1 MIDKSKQEIKRIE
14 KILEKNMEDFP
25 VCSRV
30 VVTDEVEELSVH
42 PGDCGTVFSIDEMG
56 NITICW
62 DNLMVTTTNYM
73 SREFMLPNIFSIFN
87 DEVASSYSFYGFI
100 ESLRNIF
107 QKFGLYI
114 EGCTKDLKRDEI
126 EKIITFSLDKMMN
139 DSFNGYSFLTTFS
152 NSGEIEKTELS
163 VYDNTQKIALTF
175 DDIMLN
181 PYKLTQI
188 FNCESYANEMLY
200 LKKYYQSINKTLE
213 SL

>member
-30 VVTDEVEELSVH
+30 VVTDEVEELSLH

-100 ESLRNIF
+100 ESLRNTF

-163 VYDNTQKIALTF
+163 VYDNTQKITLTF

-188 FNCESYANEMLY
+188 FNCESYVNEILY
-200 LKKYYQSINKTLE
+200 LKRYYQSINKTLE
-213 SL
+213 SF

>member
-30 VVTDEVEELSVH
+30 VVTDEVEELSLH

-100 ESLRNIF
+100 ESLRNTF

-114 EGCTKDLKRDEI
+114 EGCTKDLKRNEI

-163 VYDNTQKIALTF
+163 VYDNTQKITLTF

-188 FNCESYANEMLY
+188 FNCGSYANEILY
-200 LKKYYQSINKTLE
+200 LKRYYQSINKTLE

>member
-30 VVTDEVEELSVH
+30 VVTDEIEELSLH
-42 PGDCGTVFSIDEMG
+42 PGNCGTVFSIDEMG

-100 ESLRNIF
+100 ESLRNTF
-107 QKFGLYI
+107 QKIGLYI

-163 VYDNTQKIALTF
+163 VYDNTQKITLTF

-188 FNCESYANEMLY
+188 FNCESYANEILY
-200 LKKYYQSINKTLE
+200 LKRYYQSINKTLE